1 MLSDLRCFIC
11 CGASR
16 RRMVGG
22 RGSATVPSS
31 GLDERSD
38 DNPGIAMCK
47 AIISNT
53 PPFPQLWTLGMHD
66 VNWNLCTAAPWGQ
79 RSQTTRAYESAYGAY
94 VRIAEHYHKTVSARR
109 QSITPVQ
116 GSRPPDC
123 IRAHVHLVAAAAAD
137 KPSSAHS
144 SPQYRTERR
153 QAPRFQV
160 GVRRGSRSCSGEPAI
175 RPLSTIV
182 AVRGHNIGTPH
193 LMQLM
198 WVCGP
203 QGGAPMPPQA
213 LSWETCSKPPLLGV
227 EGSTSGR
234 LPHCR

>member
-16 RRMVGG
+16 RRMVRD

-38 DNPGIAMCK
+38 DNPGIAMCR
-47 AIISNT
+47 AIISNR
-53 PPFPQLWTLGMHD
+53 PPFHNCGPWE
-66 VNWNLCTAAPWGQ
+66 CTMSTGI
-79 RSQTTRAYESAYGAY
+79 SAGYTVGSTIADHASIQICIRAY
-94 VRIAEHYHKTVSARR
+94 VRIAEHYHKSVSARR

-137 KPSSAHS
+137 KSSSAQS

-153 QAPRFQV
+153 RQAPCLQV
-160 GVRRGSRSCSGEPAI
+160 GVAVE
-175 RPLSTIV
+175 V
-182 AVRGHNIGTPH
+182 AHAN
-193 LMQLM
+193 QLYDR
-198 WVCGP
+198 C
-203 QGGAPMPPQA
+203 
-213 LSWETCSKPPLLGV
+213 PLL
-227 EGSTSGR
+227 SPCADITSGHYI
-234 LPHCR
+234 LCS